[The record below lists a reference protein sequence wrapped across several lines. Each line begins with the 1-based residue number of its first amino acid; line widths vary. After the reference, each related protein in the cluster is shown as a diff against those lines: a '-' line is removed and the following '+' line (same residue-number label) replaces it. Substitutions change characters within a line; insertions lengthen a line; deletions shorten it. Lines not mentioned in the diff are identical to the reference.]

1 MNTFYDANAIY
12 DAGSKAMRGS
22 PFKYGT
28 QLFEMNHLLR
38 TAELQRDMMNGT
50 YRPGPGQKFQIRER
64 GKSRFITSNTMV
76 DKTVNHLLC
85 DDVLS
90 PALRKYLIYDNGASQ
105 KGKGVSF
112 HRKRFE
118 AHLHKYY
125 NTYGTNEGY
134 ALLVDFSGYYA
145 NIPHDRCIEVLHYF
159 LEREVKDP
167 EELRV
172 AKELIGHIFRTFEID
187 VSRFSDEEIA
197 EMYSGKVDP
206 MLNISVD
213 PGALT
218 GEKML
223 RKGVDIGNQTSQDIG
238 IIYPHRIDNYAKIIM
253 GVKNYGRYTD
263 DFYAFHPDKAFLRA
277 LLDGIRTI
285 AEDYGLIINERKTR
299 ICKLSQ
305 PFRHLQICYALTD
318 TGRVIRKINPKSI
331 TRERRKLKAYKRL
344 LDQGRIDY
352 DTIENAFKSWIGGH
366 FKYMSMQQIA
376 RMSDL
381 YQQLYGRRPTW
392 KTGHS
397 RLRWLMAQSSTGSA
411 STADGGR
418 LRRQPRP
425 RHDRGR
431 GRQRRGAGEPGAR
444 AGQEVRQG
452 VLVRAPS
459 AQRAG
464 AQRPEDPGQ
473 HRIHRD
479 DGRH

>member
-1 MNTFYDANAIY
+1 M
-12 DAGSKAMRGS
+12 KGS

-38 TAELQRDMMNGT
+38 TAEIQRDVMNGT
-50 YRPGPGQKFQIRER
+50 YRPTPGQKFLIRER

-85 DDVLS
+85 DDVLT
-90 PALRKYLIYDNGASQ
+90 PAIEKYLIYDNGASQ
-105 KGKGVSF
+105 EGKGVSF

-125 NTYGTNEGY
+125 NTYGTNEGF

-145 NIPHDRCIEVLHYF
+145 NIPHDKCREVLHYF
-159 LEREVKDP
+159 LEKEVEDP
-167 EELRV
+167 EELQ
-172 AKELIGHIFRTFEID
+172 AAEELINHIFHTFEID
-187 VSRFSDEEIA
+187 VSRFSDEEV
-197 EMYSGKVDP
+197 EKMYHSKVDP
-206 MLNISVD
+206 TISMNPP
-213 PGALT
+213 PGSET

-223 RKGVDIGNQTSQDIG
+223 RKGVDIGNQASQDIG
-238 IIYPHRIDNYAKIIM
+238 IVYPYRIDNYAKIVR

-263 DFYAFHPDKAFLRA
+263 DFYVFHPDKEFLKS
-277 LLDGIRTI
+277 LLEGIKEI
-285 AEDYGLIINERKTR
+285 AEEYGLIINERKTR

-318 TGRVIRKINPKSI
+318 SGRVIRKINPKSV

-352 DTIENAFKSWIGGH
+352 DTIENAFKSWIGSH

-376 RMSDL
+376 HMSEL

-397 RLRWLMAQSSTGSA
+397 RLRWLMAQSSKDLP
-411 STADGGR
+411 STATTSSA
-418 LRRQPRP
+418 RP
-425 RHDRGR
+425 D
-431 GRQRRGAGEPGAR
+431 
-444 AGQEVRQG
+444 
-452 VLVRAPS
+452 
-459 AQRAG
+459 
-464 AQRPEDPGQ
+464 
-473 HRIHRD
+473 
-479 DGRH
+479 

>member
-159 LEREVKDP
+159 LEREVKEP

-197 EMYSGKVDP
+197 EMYNGKVDP

-238 IIYPHRIDNYAKIIM
+238 IIYPHRIDNYAKIVM

-376 RMSDL
+376 HMSDL

-411 STADGGR
+411 STATTTSA
-418 LRRQPRP
+418 PR
-425 RHDRGR
+425 
-431 GRQRRGAGEPGAR
+431 
-444 AGQEVRQG
+444 
-452 VLVRAPS
+452 S
-459 AQRAG
+459 
-464 AQRPEDPGQ
+464 
-473 HRIHRD
+473 
-479 DGRH
+479 